1 MSFFFKDLHKL
12 FWDNITDSKLQCSNR
27 VKFLRNILPDPLF
40 IAATEAKAKEYT
52 HKPVCTD
59 RSSTL
64 QRFYDGNADNSS
76 KNFTELIISDKNECS
91 GEEYTYEDC
100 KYRIEVKN
108 KWKILIQKLSTRE
121 ISKLIS
127 VSATAIRTKGSSNSY
142 IKDRQKE
149 LLDLSVEDRFAFF
162 TLLAGTYYYWENEP
176 GSENANNLLE
186 LIFPPK
192 HELSKE
198 PGPLGRKKNDA
209 AKKAEVRLKGI
220 QNKIERI
227 SIDSAARDNCLDTCK
242 QILSIK
248 DLKDNYLIG
257 KTCYI
262 LYKCYLSINE
272 TYAYDYLAK
281 SCQYEY
287 GEALSLRSKIE
298 SSGLLY
304 PIEENRSTFSGYC
317 IYNTDNTYYRLFE
330 KSVPGDWETIAIND
344 YIMFAPFRGMHEK
357 TEIPFV
363 DGNNKIYSGIDLMMS
378 GSRHK
383 FLLFDEDMRKNFVD
397 LLSVLEFVRKNSLY
411 SFIENIDIFIRCN
424 EEIYSPL
431 IDTAQKNLEGHV
443 IRIHILDDDKM
454 GAQQLLSHHPLF
466 YPIRNQGSGKPTLH
480 FVIIGS
486 DKCAEW
492 LLRESFWLLTFP
504 PQEAKAQITILAPNA
519 DEFYN
524 SIVARLPG
532 LRSSDD
538 LSEYFPRSFR
548 TTIKHIKTDLNNN
561 KLNTEIEKLLKSKDF
576 LYFAVSTGDDEKNLA
591 LGIFLREYLIR
602 NAVST
607 PQDDNAKG
615 NTLSDNLNELPP
627 VAFRCKDENIAYLS
641 RRLIV
646 KNLDS
651 GDSWYNNYALI
662 PFGAKSERYTWQNLD
677 GGLIE
682 QLSLCT
688 HLEYS
693 DIQLHEEPYVETE
706 AEQECRKTALKK
718 YYGRQYNKD
727 SSMSVALSLPYRL
740 FNIRDAKRS
749 SACPEGNRLI
759 REAWN
764 ILDFDAYINPKTL
777 AGFSEQTEFLCGED
791 RILSD
796 QSVRTQIDKL
806 SSWEQVRWSRFMLSR
821 GWMPASVLQ
830 SKAYT
835 SGENKNHQLYIA
847 KLHPAIR
854 EYEQLASVERE
865 LQHDFKIYNRR
876 NLMNTCHI
884 LRLDW
889 LEQEKQL
896 EREDS
901 ELSIDP

>member
-1 MSFFFKDLHKL
+1 MSFFFNDLYEL
-12 FWDNITDSKLQCSNR
+12 FWNNITDRKKINCSHKI
-27 VKFLRNILPDPLF
+27 KFIHNILPDPLF
-40 IAATEAKAKEYT
+40 IAATEAKAKDYT

-59 RSSTL
+59 SSSTL
-64 QRFYDGNADNSS
+64 RRFYVGNADNSS

-91 GEEYTYEDC
+91 GEEYAYEDC
-100 KYRIEVKN
+100 KYRIDIKN
-108 KWKILIQKLSTRE
+108 KWKNLIQKLSTRDTTT
-121 ISKLIS
+121 LLS
-127 VSATAIRTKGSSNSY
+127 VSAKAIRNMGYSNSY

-149 LLDLSVEDRFAFF
+149 LFALSVEDRFAFF
-162 TLLAGTYYYWENEP
+162 TLLAGTYYYWEKEP
-176 GSENANNLLE
+176 GSENAKNLFE

-192 HELSKE
+192 NELSQDTDSD
-198 PGPLGRKKNDA
+198 KKKKDA
-209 AKKAEVRLKGI
+209 AQKAEVRLKGI

-242 QILSIK
+242 QLLSIK
-248 DLKDNYLIG
+248 DLKDKYLIG
-257 KTCYI
+257 KTYFI

-298 SSGLLY
+298 SAGLLY
-304 PIEENRSTFSGYC
+304 PIEENRSAFSGYC
-317 IYNTDNTYYRLFE
+317 IYNTDNTYYKLFE
-330 KSVPGDWETIAIND
+330 KSVPRDWETIAIND
-344 YIMFAPFRGMHEK
+344 YIMFVPFGGMHAKAE
-357 TEIPFV
+357 TPFI
-363 DGNNKIYSGIDLMMS
+363 DGNNKTYSGIDLIMS
-378 GSRHK
+378 GSKHK
-383 FLLFDEDMRKNFVD
+383 FLLFDEDMRKNFID
-397 LLSVLEFVRKNSLY
+397 LLSILEFVRKNSLY

-424 EEIYSPL
+424 EEIYSTL

-466 YPIRNQGSGKPTLH
+466 YPIRNQGTGNPTLH

-492 LLRESFWLLTFP
+492 LLRESFWMLTFL
-504 PQEAKAQITILAPNA
+504 PQEAKAKITILAPDA

-524 SIVARLPG
+524 GIVARLPG
-532 LRSSDD
+532 LRNSDD
-538 LSEYFPRSFR
+538 LSEYFSRSFR
-548 TTIKHIKTDLNNN
+548 TPIKYIKTDLNNY
-561 KLNTEIEKLLKSKDF
+561 KLNIEIEKLLKTKDYM
-576 LYFAVSTGDDEKNLA
+576 YFAVSTSDDEKNLA

-602 NAVST
+602 NAVSM
-607 PQDDNAKG
+607 PQDDNAEG
-615 NTLSDNLNELPP
+615 NTLIDNLNNLPP
-627 VAFRCKDENIAYLS
+627 IAFRCKDENIAFLS

-662 PFGAKSERYTWQNLD
+662 PFGSKSERYTWQNLD

-682 QLSLCT
+682 QLSLCV

-693 DIQLHEEPYVETE
+693 DIQLHEETYIESGE
-706 AEQECRKTALKK
+706 EQECRKTALKK

-764 ILDFDAYINPKTL
+764 ILDYDAYINPEIL
-777 AGFSEQTEFLCGED
+777 VSFSRQTEFLCRENG
-791 RILSD
+791 IFSD
-796 QSVRTQIDKL
+796 QSVKNQIDKL

-821 GWMPASVLQ
+821 GWMPASILQ
-830 SKAYT
+830 AKAYT
-835 SGENKNHQLYIA
+835 SGENTNHQLYIA

-854 EYEQLASVERE
+854 EYAQLVSVERE